1 MKATAAFLLVVLA
14 VLALSLQHRI
24 PGRAGTPLP
33 AAPNPSAPTP
43 PALATTTTTPAFAPE
58 DVFRR
63 AFWRQPTK
71 ADQILHAER
80 RETPDHAPG
89 EIARWQWFVVVKPS
103 PELLQTLRNPET
115 FGLLPTRTPRLANS
129 AEPAPAWFP
138 DLATARG
145 GELRQIPSGGL
156 TTYYVATTNTLYA
169 TDTGQGFASALKPLV
184 SR

>member
-1 MKATAAFLLVVLA
+1 MKATAAFLLVVIA
-14 VLALSLQHRI
+14 SLALAYRYGISDK
-24 PGRAGTPLP
+24 AGTPLP
-33 AAPNPSAPTP
+33 AAPNPSAPAASHLP
-43 PALATTTTTPAFAPE
+43 TTTAPPIAPE

-80 RETPDHAPG
+80 RETPNHAPG

-138 DLATARG
+138 DLATATG
-145 GELRQIPSGGL
+145 GELRQTPSGGL

-169 TDTGQGFASALKPLV
+169 TDTGQGFASAIKPLA